1 MKIENELDILGKESV
16 VASQEIKSLGKKE
29 KNELLN
35 AIIETLKNDKDQI
48 LEANKLDME
57 VSQDKLSNA
66 MLDRLMLDDE
76 RFEGII
82 ESIKNV
88 ITLDDPTGNI
98 LFTNERPNGM
108 IVERVSVPLGVI
120 GIIYES
126 RPNVTIDA
134 TVLCLK
140 AGNSVILRGGSECFN
155 TNTAMVNSMQKAI
168 QSKSVSK
175 NIVQYVNTTDRVAV
189 DYMLSK
195 MEKYIDVIVP
205 RGGKGLVKKVQDTAK
220 IPVIGHLDGICHL
233 YVDETSDPDLA
244 SKIVE
249 NAKLRRT
256 GICGAAETVLIDEK
270 CIDSHLGKIIE
281 TLIEGGCEVR
291 GDSICMKFSDKV
303 NAANEIDWETEYLDA
318 IISIKIVKDV
328 DEAIEPLT
336 TAAKKLVGFNPSL
349 VKEFA
354 RTTINFSDTGTN
366 AETVGES
373 NQKNFDFDGVYNQS
387 IMRYNQVFASKVNIT
402 IEADFSLHAGDMIF
416 FDAPS
421 PQKDTKNDEVDRQTG
436 GLYIVASLCHYIT
449 SERTL
454 TKLCLIRDSFGRQ
467 GNHTKR

>member
-1 MKIENELDILGKESV
+1 MKIENELDILGKDSV

-35 AIIETLKNDKDQI
+35 AIIETLKSDKDQI
-48 LEANKLDME
+48 LEANKLDIE

-175 NIVQYVNTTDRVAV
+175 NIVQ
-189 DYMLSK
+189 LS
-195 MEKYIDVIVP
+195 
-205 RGGKGLVKKVQDTAK
+205 
-220 IPVIGHLDGICHL
+220 
-233 YVDETSDPDLA
+233 
-244 SKIVE
+244 
-249 NAKLRRT
+249 
-256 GICGAAETVLIDEK
+256 LIH
-270 CIDSHLGKIIE
+270 I
-281 TLIEGGCEVR
+281 
-291 GDSICMKFSDKV
+291 
-303 NAANEIDWETEYLDA
+303 
-318 IISIKIVKDV
+318 
-328 DEAIEPLT
+328 
-336 TAAKKLVGFNPSL
+336 
-349 VKEFA
+349 
-354 RTTINFSDTGTN
+354 
-366 AETVGES
+366 
-373 NQKNFDFDGVYNQS
+373 
-387 IMRYNQVFASKVNIT
+387 
-402 IEADFSLHAGDMIF
+402 
-416 FDAPS
+416 
-421 PQKDTKNDEVDRQTG
+421 
-436 GLYIVASLCHYIT
+436 
-449 SERTL
+449 
-454 TKLCLIRDSFGRQ
+454 
-467 GNHTKR
+467 

>member
-1 MKIENELDILGKESV
+1 MSLENELDNLGKESV
-16 VASQEIKSLGKKE
+16 VASQEIKSLSKHE
-29 KNELLN
+29 KNELLK
-35 AIIETLKNDKDQI
+35 AIIESLKNDKDLI
-48 LEANKLDME
+48 LKANKRDIE
-57 VSQDKLSNA
+57 ESQNKLSNA
-66 MLDRLMLDDE
+66 MIDRLMLDDQ
-76 RFEGII
+76 RFEGIL

-88 ITLDDPTGNI
+88 ISLDDPTGNI

-155 TNTAMVNSMQKAI
+155 TNTAMVNSMQKAMR
-168 QSKSVSK
+168 SKSVSE
-175 NIVQYVNTTDRVAV
+175 NIVQYVNTTDRAAV

-195 MEKYIDVIVP
+195 MDKYIDVIVP

-233 YVDETSDPDLA
+233 YVDETSDPDVA

-281 TLIEGGCEVR
+281 TLIKGGCEVR
-291 GDSICMKFSDKV
+291 GDSICMNYSDKV
-303 NAANEIDWETEYLDA
+303 KEATEIDWETEYLEA

-328 DEAIEPLT
+328 DEAIDHI
-336 TAAKKLVGFNPSL
+336 AKYGSGHTESIISENKNNVEKFLNSVGSAIVMHNLSL
-349 VKEFA
+349 
-354 RTTINFSDTGTN
+354 IH
-366 AETVGES
+366 
-373 NQKNFDFDGVYNQS
+373 
-387 IMRYNQVFASKVNIT
+387 I
-402 IEADFSLHAGDMIF
+402 
-416 FDAPS
+416 
-421 PQKDTKNDEVDRQTG
+421 
-436 GLYIVASLCHYIT
+436 
-449 SERTL
+449 
-454 TKLCLIRDSFGRQ
+454 
-467 GNHTKR
+467 

>member
-48 LEANKLDME
+48 LEANKLDIE

-76 RFEGII
+76 RFESI

-88 ITLDDPTGNI
+88 ITLEDPTGNI

-155 TNTAMVNSMQKAI
+155 TNTAMVVSMQKAI

-220 IPVIGHLDGICHL
+220 IPVIGHLDGICHI

-270 CIDSHLGKIIE
+270 CIDSHLGKII
-281 TLIEGGCEVR
+281 
-291 GDSICMKFSDKV
+291 
-303 NAANEIDWETEYLDA
+303 
-318 IISIKIVKDV
+318 
-328 DEAIEPLT
+328 
-336 TAAKKLVGFNPSL
+336 
-349 VKEFA
+349 
-354 RTTINFSDTGTN
+354 
-366 AETVGES
+366 
-373 NQKNFDFDGVYNQS
+373 
-387 IMRYNQVFASKVNIT
+387 
-402 IEADFSLHAGDMIF
+402 
-416 FDAPS
+416 
-421 PQKDTKNDEVDRQTG
+421 
-436 GLYIVASLCHYIT
+436 
-449 SERTL
+449 
-454 TKLCLIRDSFGRQ
+454 
-467 GNHTKR
+467 